1 MDYDLS
7 IKIAERLKML
17 RKGAGL
23 SHSKL
28 CAEIKERYDVLISRA
43 SLQNYEVTD
52 RKHKSFGK
60 NLVMNVQYIQCFADY
75 YGVSTD
81 YILGLVDDPTKDQTT
96 KTVSAYTGLSAATV
110 DYLHNAVSPSTRSF
124 YRLLFDRIIQKGDYG
139 LDDIPEMIRESAK
152 ARLQSQTKDS
162 QEDGDRFQKCEN
174 GRIGFLPSDAE
185 QYLLYSAQNELNTWL
200 RDILLDMEIDCIK
213 ELKKTGSLQDDYIWQ
228 VSQSDLFRASKSI
241 SAVKGEAHGEQ

>member
-1 MDYDLS
+1 MDYELS
-7 IKIAERLKML
+7 IKIAERLRML

-52 RKHKSFGK
+52 RNHKSFGK

-110 DYLHNAVSPSTRSF
+110 DYLHNAISPSTRSF

-139 LDDIPEMIRESAK
+139 LDDIPEMVRESARAGFQARKK
-152 ARLQSQTKDS
+152 APQNGRQ
-162 QEDGDRFQKCEN
+162 RFQICDD
-174 GRIGFLPSDAE
+174 GRISFSASDAE
-185 QYLLYSAQNELNTWL
+185 QYLLYAAQNELNIWL
-200 RDILLDMEIDCIK
+200 RDILLDMELDCIK
-213 ELKKTGSLQDDYIWQ
+213 QLKKTDSLQDDYIWQ
-228 VSQSDLFRASKSI
+228 ISQSDLFRGAKPSSEE
-241 SAVKGEAHGEQ
+241 KGQSDGEQ